1 MSGTPLGGRESSM
14 IDGLWCPIPRR
25 LWVPFCRDKVAMAF
39 QPHAVWPRLGL
50 CATTLS
56 TTRNAVCSVP
66 APALRPLLVAACL
79 CQLGTRCLWAAGP
92 LLRSGPHGNQPRG
105 WCLSL
110 VGGGG
115 IHQLPSLSCSGKR
128 SFPKGKHSTPFQDA
142 AFSPFCFYRISIA
155 QDSKDSHQCYF

>member
-1 MSGTPLGGRESSM
+1 M
-14 IDGLWCPIPRR
+14 IDGLWCPISRR

-66 APALRPLLVAACL
+66 APALRPPLVAACL
-79 CQLGTRCLWAAGP
+79 CQLGTRRLWAAGP
-92 LLRSGPHGNQPRG
+92 LLRSGPHGNQLRG
-105 WCLSL
+105 WFLSH

-115 IHQLPSLSCSGKR
+115 EFISFLHSL
-128 SFPKGKHSTPFQDA
+128 
-142 AFSPFCFYRISIA
+142 A
-155 QDSKDSHQCYF
+155 QESALSLKVNIRPLFRMLLFVLFVFTI